1 MLIKTMSCLLSQ
13 ANLPAFS
20 NQFTTIYPHNL
31 ICLFFMR
38 HMGDMKYSN
47 LQTKFSEFFSYL

>member
-20 NQFTTIYPHNL
+20 NQFTTIYPHILFLL
-31 ICLFFMR
+31 ILCATYGGHGIFKLTNQILR
-38 HMGDMKYSN
+38 I
-47 LQTKFSEFFSYL
+47 L